1 MKRRILVVDDH
12 PVMRW
17 GYIALINEEPD
28 LEVCGEAGDAEE
40 ALRMMEDVEPD
51 LALVDVS
58 LEGMNGIELTKHIVA
73 EHPGTLVLV
82 VSMHDESLY
91 GERSL
96 RAGAR
101 GYLMKRDARTRVVD
115 AIRRVLSGGFYV
127 SEELSTQILTQFH
140 GRPGHRGTSTVET
153 LSDRE
158 LEVFEL
164 VGRGRSTRDIAELLH
179 ISPKTVESHRN
190 RIKDKLAVDS
200 MPELMRK
207 AVQWVE
213 FESVG

>member
-1 MKRRILVVDDH
+1 MKQRILVVDDH

-17 GYIALINEEPD
+17 GYMALINEEPD

-40 ALRMMEDVEPD
+40 ALGMLADLHPD

-58 LEGMNGIELTKHIVA
+58 LKGMNGIELTKHIVT
-73 EHPGTLVLV
+73 EHPGIPVLV
-82 VSMHDESLY
+82 VSMHDEALY

-101 GYLMKRDARTRVVD
+101 GYLMKRDARTRVLE

-127 SEELSTQILTQFH
+127 SQELSTQILAQFH
-140 GRPGHRGTSTVET
+140 GRPGHRGTSAVEV

-164 VGRGRSTRDIAELLH
+164 VGRGKSTRAIAELLH

-190 RIKDKLAVDS
+190 RIKDKLAVGS